1 MTKHIRKEHPNES
14 IQEDQDADYSDVGLS
29 DDDGL
34 DDESDEIKDE
44 PQDLYREPM
53 EATEM
58 HLTRRP
64 SEYNRNL
71 WALPGQSA
79 QRPSPLHLD
88 RMAIARPESCIQEI
102 KLERHSSATPRR
114 SLTDPF
120 PDSDMDTCEYSLSR
134 AGTMPNSAALSSAM
148 PQSHANVSMASQFQ
162 LRNPDINGLWS
173 PRHAVQDS
181 PTSLT
186 HSSPSSDSAQS
197 HPMFTS
203 QPYQLETVDLPSHEP
218 MQYPSHHEIH
228 GLSTIQ
234 QPLNDL
240 TVHEIHL
247 DEPQQQPFTD
257 MSSTNQTSFDAG
269 IQQHISQ
276 QDQFMAMSREAS
288 QHSMYDGPTP
298 QSGFRQMQQY
308 RDSMLAT
315 STPKQQLS
323 RFNTSLQDPP
333 YGQSQYL
340 TALGSLST
348 SNQAFPPNN
357 AMFQYNHATTDWW
370 KDTELEEKGWILP
383 NQRVT
388 EFDQW
393 GS

>member
-14 IQEDQDADYSDVGLS
+14 VQDDQDADYSDVELS

-34 DDESDEIKDE
+34 DDDSDEIKDE
-44 PQDLYREPM
+44 PHDLYREQM
-53 EATEM
+53 EVTET
-58 HLTRRP
+58 HPTRRP
-64 SEYNRNL
+64 SEYSRNL

-79 QRPSPLHLD
+79 QRPSPLHMD
-88 RMAIARPESCIQEI
+88 RMAIPRSESCIQEI

-114 SLTDPF
+114 SFTDPF
-120 PDSDMDTCEYSLSR
+120 PDSDMDICEYSLSR
-134 AGTMPNSAALSSAM
+134 ADTVPDNAAISSATM
-148 PQSHANVSMASQFQ
+148 PQSHANMSMAPQFQ
-162 LRNPDINGLWS
+162 LRNIEISGLWS
-173 PRHAVQDS
+173 PRHSMQNS

-186 HSSPSSDSAQS
+186 HSSPSSDSAQP

-203 QPYQLETVDLPSHEP
+203 QPYQLQNVDLPSHEQ
-218 MQYPSHHEIH
+218 MQFPSQHEV
-228 GLSTIQ
+228 LDSSTIQ

-247 DEPQQQPFTD
+247 DEPQQPPYNGLVSASQ
-257 MSSTNQTSFDAG
+257 NSFDAG
-269 IQQHISQ
+269 IQQHLSQ

-298 QSGFRQMQQY
+298 QSAMQQY

-315 STPKQQLS
+315 STPKQHVS
-323 RFNTSLQDPP
+323 RFYTSLQDPP

-340 TALGSLST
+340 NALGSLST

-383 NQRVT
+383 NQRVP
-388 EFDQW
+388 EFN
-393 GS
+393 